1 MTPAAPVEEDKQESK
16 QVAKKSTIVDGEKN
30 APKFSNAP
38 LIGKRLHKD
47 AMPATTVSQPL
58 KDNASADLENPL
70 AGVLTTEFLELIE
83 ASKQRIEDHEQG
95 IRDHKEGIKKEKAW
109 FKANL
114 KNIITVF

>member
-16 QVAKKSTIVDGEKN
+16 QVAKKSTIADGEKN
-30 APKFSNAP
+30 TPKFSNAP

-58 KDNASADLENPL
+58 KDNESADLENNL
-70 AGVLTTEFLELIE
+70 AGVLTDEFLERIE
-83 ASKQRIEDHEQG
+83 AAKQRIEDHKQG
-95 IRDHKEGIKKEKAW
+95 IRVHKQGIQKEKAW